1 MLILI
6 RKLKPTFIINC
17 CRIPTSKPSN
27 QQKKESI
34 KLNKALILIMLKQL
48 ISILFALSLLTSCN
62 FFNKLKSERLGTDK
76 AVIPNYGKRFE
87 VYYGAQTV
95 GWCDYI
101 HRTVEYSD
109 YDVDI
114 EEQFVEE
121 ITFRGMR
128 YKFKFVLYVT
138 MAELHVLRYDSQG
151 LKFRPND
158 SYAII
163 RNSAGVHFRFFGDD
177 GETVIRE
184 YEVRDPD
191 KVANTAELFRYCDS
205 YLGTYFGIFNDRK
218 SREMRNNRVQSLGY
232 ELLQFD
238 RL

>member
-1 MLILI
+1 MIN
-6 RKLKPTFIINC
+6 RII
-17 CRIPTSKPSN
+17 
-27 QQKKESI
+27 
-34 KLNKALILIMLKQL
+34 ALVLTVLV
-48 ISILFALSLLTSCN
+48 LSSCS
-62 FFNKLKSERLGTDK
+62 FFTKVKSERLGTDK
-76 AVIPNYGKRFE
+76 PVIPNYGKRFE

-101 HRTVEYSD
+101 HRAVEYSD

-114 EEQFVEE
+114 EERFEEE

-128 YKFKFVLYVT
+128 YKFKFVLYGK

-163 RNSAGVHFRFFGDD
+163 KNTGGVYYRFFGED
-177 GETVIRE
+177 GVTAIRD
-184 YEVRDPD
+184 YEIRDPD

-232 ELLQFD
+232 ELLQFE